1 MSISIERSTSGLAE
15 RMTTNHHTTQALT
28 EEANMNS
35 RQRNKLARA
44 IAHRAEANKDM
55 QFEKRIALSL
65 SGCSARVYKATM
77 TLPLRSKEQASADNI
92 CLPDVAIFAAGHR
105 KPTETITAR

>member
-1 MSISIERSTSGLAE
+1 MNAKERK
-15 RMTTNHHTTQALT
+15 
-28 EEANMNS
+28 
-35 RQRNKLARA
+35 KLARA
-44 IAHRAEANKDM
+44 IAHRAEVNKDSKL
-55 QFEKRIALSL
+55 EKRVALSL

-77 TLPLRSKEQASADNI
+77 SLPLRSKEQASADNI

>member
-1 MSISIERSTSGLAE
+1 MMNAKERK
-15 RMTTNHHTTQALT
+15 
-28 EEANMNS
+28 
-35 RQRNKLARA
+35 KLARA
-44 IAHRAEANKDM
+44 ITHRAEVNKDSKL
-55 QFEKRIALSL
+55 EKRVAMSL

-77 TLPLRSKEQASADNI
+77 SLPLRSKEQASADNI

>member
-1 MSISIERSTSGLAE
+1 MMNSKQRYNAR
-15 RMTTNHHTTQALT
+15 RMT
-28 EEANMNS
+28 
-35 RQRNKLARA
+35 
-44 IAHRAEANKDM
+44 AHNAAKATEANKDI
-55 QFEKRIALSL
+55 KLGRSIAMSL

-77 TLPLRSKEQASADNI
+77 SLPLRSKEQASADNI

>member
-1 MSISIERSTSGLAE
+1 MNAKERK
-15 RMTTNHHTTQALT
+15 
-28 EEANMNS
+28 
-35 RQRNKLARA
+35 KLARA
-44 IAHRAEANKDM
+44 IAHRAEVNKDSKL
-55 QFEKRIALSL
+55 EKRIAMSL

-77 TLPLRSKEQASADNI
+77 SLPLRSKEQASADNI